1 MRNKVKKF
9 DAGYSPWN
17 YVGNMG
23 SMAATGMS
31 VAGVPGA
38 IVGAGVGLFQSL
50 EQEQAAKEAAAREK
64 MIASMTTNRN
74 LTNSMRANYDLNNK
88 TNTGIPGFKDGLAGA
103 HTPMKAK
110 VSKGEV
116 LRDPLTGDLTSVPGD
131 YNSAYP
137 DTVNT
142 VIPKGASVYSA
153 NNEQAMPFGKS
164 TPASIAKKMEKSQN
178 VKYSKGR
185 ISETTKALNEK
196 NIEAQAKLLDMYTAM
211 NGGAVGGNSF
221 DKGKVGTNNYKVP
234 VDMYGNPLP
243 VKAMVSQVALPGEF
257 VVTASAKKTQPA
269 ATKPTSTK
277 TAATKKVTAPVIST
291 APSIAPRDTRE
302 AWDQDVETSYLS
314 QDRLRLSKAN
324 PISIPL
330 GSPSNPLASIAPSMI
345 QTGTPFKANTDELV
359 GAISRDAR
367 GQRRAKFNE
376 FVDKYKGPASDMLM
390 DLGALAPSLSNLAE
404 TPDKISPI
412 YSQFVN
418 PLQTYDMSQE
428 MSNIKDQTRIARY
441 NQKNMGGS
449 SMPYGA
455 AVAAGAV
462 SGMSDLYGKAN
473 QFNATQKGEYANRA
487 NQQGAMDA
495 NEARRVQDVNMRSE
509 AASNNINKEGLS
521 QISEFLQTKK
531 LSKNMKARDK
541 QQLLSYMLTEGVNF
555 GEYDLKKL
563 SEIFGIDLNELINKK

>member
-38 IVGAGVGLFQSL
+38 IVGAGVGLVQSL

-88 TNTGIPGFKDGLAGA
+88 VNAGIPGFNDGLAGA
-103 HTPMKAK
+103 HAPMKAK

-164 TPASIAKKMEKSQN
+164 TPANIAKKMEKSQD
-178 VKYSKGR
+178 VKYTKGR
-185 ISETTKALNEK
+185 ISEATKALNEK
-196 NIEAQAKLLDMYTAM
+196 NIEVQAKLLDMYTAI
-211 NGGAVGGNSF
+211 NGGAVGNNSF
-221 DKGKVGTNNYKVP
+221 DTGKTGSYKTRQP
-234 VDMYGNPLP
+234 LDMYGNPIP
-243 VKAMVSQVALPGEF
+243 VKALASQTALPGEF
-257 VVTASAKKTQPA
+257 VVTASAKKTKLA
-269 ATKPTSTK
+269 TTKPAT
-277 TAATKKVTAPVIST
+277 TKKATTPAVST
-291 APSIAPRDTRE
+291 VPSITPRDTRE

-314 QDRLRLSKAN
+314 QDRLKLSKAN

-330 GSPSNPLASIAPSMI
+330 GVQSNPLASVAPSI
-345 QTGTPFKANTDELV
+345 TQTGAPFKANTDELV
-359 GAISRDAR
+359 GAINRDLR
-367 GQRRAKFNE
+367 GQRKAKFNE
-376 FVDKYKGPASDMLM
+376 FIDKYKGPASDMLM
-390 DLGALAPSLSNLAE
+390 DLGSLAPALSNLAE

-462 SGMSDLYGKAN
+462 SGMSDLYNKAN

-521 QISEFLQTKK
+521 QISEFLQTMK
-531 LSKNMKARDK
+531 LGKNMKARDK

-563 SEIFGIDLNELINKK
+563 SEIFGVDL

>member
-74 LTNSMRANYDLNNK
+74 LTNSMRVNYDLNNK
-88 TNTGIPGFKDGLAGA
+88 TNTGIPGFKNGLAGA
-103 HTPMKAK
+103 HAPMKAK

-164 TPASIAKKMEKSQN
+164 TPANIAKKMEKVQN

-185 ISETTKALNEK
+185 ISEATKSLNEK
-196 NIEAQAKLLDMYTAM
+196 NIEAQAKLLDMYTAI
-211 NGGAVGGNSF
+211 NGGAVGSNSF
-221 DKGKVGTNNYKVP
+221 DKGKSVSNMYTYKKP
-234 VDMYGNPLP
+234 IVDPNAP
-243 VKAMVSQVALPGEF
+243 LPGEF
-257 VVTASAKKTQPA
+257 VVTASTKKTKT
-269 ATKPTSTK
+269 ATKPVVV
-277 TAATKKVTAPVIST
+277 KKASVPVAQEAPLTV
-291 APSIAPRDTRE
+291 PRNTRE
-302 AWDQDVETSYLS
+302 VWDRGLDFNSDGRVE
-314 QDRLRLSKAN
+314 LSKAN
-324 PISIPL
+324 PISTPL
-330 GSPSNPLASIAPSMI
+330 GVPSNPLASVAPLI
-345 QTGTPFKANTDELV
+345 TQTGTPFKANTDELV
-359 GAISRDAR
+359 GAINGDER

-376 FVDKYKGPASDMLM
+376 FVDKYKGPASDMIM
-390 DLGALAPSLSNLAE
+390 DLGALAPAISNLAE

-412 YSQFVN
+412 YGQFVN

-449 SMPYGA
+449 GMPYGA
-455 AVAAGAV
+455 AVATGAV

-473 QFNATQKGEYANRA
+473 QFNAAQKGEYANRA

-531 LSKNMKARDK
+531 LGKNMKARDK

-555 GEYDLKKL
+555 GQYDLKKL
-563 SEIFGIDLNELINKK
+563 SEIFGVDLEKLINKK